1 MSLKDVV
8 AKIRDRLIR
17 NEQEPIVTNEAIY
30 IEVIKLESP
39 RFLNGGVCQFAYSI
53 YDKPL

>member
-17 NEQEPIVTNEAIY
+17 NEQEPIVTTEAIY
-30 IEVIKLESP
+30 IEVMKLESP
-39 RFLNGGVCQFAYSI
+39 VF
-53 YDKPL
+53 